1 MAKKCFADSCVYR
14 WQDSVYEKVKNRLL
28 KVPRSVWPDVEIKS
42 SPMYSKRC
50 QKVATA
56 VFTWKGMFSKSLQ
69 SHHTFGI
76 ILKETFTQ
84 IILKNLPIWSHCSRF
99 GWHRLLWNKG
109 CASHTHTDRPRY
121 VRFYTKLNSD
131 REKVKLHST
140 YLYLHLLML
149 EIIYVAN
156 ECVTNLRTNEWTN
169 ERTNERRCFCNA
181 TYIADFA
188 SLRFSNLHVK
198 HFAFIASQFSNFES
212 FLNLHWV
219 GFEPLTHILVF
230 VPDPH
235 L

>member
-1 MAKKCFADSCVYR
+1 
-14 WQDSVYEKVKNRLL
+14 
-28 KVPRSVWPDVEIKS
+28 
-42 SPMYSKRC
+42 MYSKRC
-50 QKVATA
+50 PKSSYSSFYLKGD
-56 VFTWKGMFSKSLQ
+56 VFKEPIESPYIWDNFKRNL
-69 SHHTFGI
+69 HTNN
-76 ILKETFTQ
+76 
-84 IILKNLPIWSHCSRF
+84 LKNLPIWSHCSRF

>member
-1 MAKKCFADSCVYR
+1 MDGFATPVLGNGLVWLGQCDQMLKLKEAQCI
-14 WQDSVYEKVKNRLL
+14 L
-28 KVPRSVWPDVEIKS
+28 KVA
-42 SPMYSKRC
+42 
-50 QKVATA
+50 QKVSTA

-84 IILKNLPIWSHCSRF
+84 IILKNRQIWSHCSRF

-109 CASHTHTDRPRY
+109 CASHTRTDRPRY

-156 ECVTNLRTNEWTN
+156 ECVTNLRTNE
-169 ERTNERRCFCNA
+169 RTPMFLQR
-181 TYIADFA
+181 
-188 SLRFSNLHVK
+188 NLHRRFCI
-198 HFAFIASQFSNFES
+198 FALQ
-212 FLNLHWV
+212 
-219 GFEPLTHILVF
+219 
-230 VPDPH
+230 
-235 L
+235 